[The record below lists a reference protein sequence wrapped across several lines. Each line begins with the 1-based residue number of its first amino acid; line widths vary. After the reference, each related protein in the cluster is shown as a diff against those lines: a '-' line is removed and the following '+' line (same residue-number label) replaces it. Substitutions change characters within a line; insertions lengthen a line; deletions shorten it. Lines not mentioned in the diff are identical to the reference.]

1 MLSIIFVLIS
11 ILAVNI
17 NANTKPNPP
26 PPPSLNSKKN
36 LKLKLLDLLVFNN
49 EDCYENYFKYVKP
62 MQYENKNNKIDIS
75 FIDYLEYWWDSEESI
90 DELIRKVCRNI
101 EEKKLIKIINYQNN
115 KLSEFSKIKML
126 I

>member
-1 MLSIIFVLIS
+1 MLSIIVVLIT
-11 ILAVNI
+11 ILVT
-17 NANTKPNPP
+17 NANTNLNPP
-26 PPPSLNSKKN
+26 PPPSLNSKQN

-49 EDCYENYFKYVKP
+49 EDCYANYFKYVKP
-62 MQYENKNNKIDIS
+62 THYENKNNKIDIS
-75 FIDYLEYWWDSEESI
+75 FIDYLEYWWDSEESF
-90 DELIRKVCRNI
+90 DELIRKVCKNI